1 MCLLSCQG
9 FLGPL
14 VHLRLRAPIEKG
26 RNKPGRKKKKPCL
39 QFGTI
44 FGWGQEL
51 CGKSPGFQGAKD
63 KAGQELFA
71 LICCL

>member
-26 RNKPGRKKKKPCL
+26 RNKPGRKKK
-39 QFGTI
+39 
-44 FGWGQEL
+44 
-51 CGKSPGFQGAKD
+51 SPACSLEQYLAGVRNSVGRALGSREPRTKQAKNS
-63 KAGQELFA
+63 LP
-71 LICCL
+71 